1 LHAKIGCI
9 GEDAIILRK
18 EPFTRLNLF
27 HIDTGAKTMKRLI
40 VMVLC
45 VAGLLALG
53 GAQLGAQPAGKAQE
67 ATKRAA
73 QDYLKHGLILA
84 TEGRPEAAVKSF
96 EKAINLDPTSAEAY
110 SLLGSALA
118 KAGKYREAEEN
129 LRKAIKLD
137 PNYGEGYY
145 YLGIFLQEHGKQQE
159 AEEAFRKAQQCSR

>member
-1 LHAKIGCI
+1 
-9 GEDAIILRK
+9 
-18 EPFTRLNLF
+18 
-27 HIDTGAKTMKRLI
+27 MKRLFI
-40 VMVLC
+40 IALG
-45 VAGLLALG
+45 VAGLVALG
-53 GAQLGAQPAGKAQE
+53 LAPLNAQPSGKAQE

-96 EKAINLDPTSAEAY
+96 EKAIGLDPTSAEAH

-129 LRKAIKLD
+129 LRKAVKLD

-145 YLGIFLQEHGKQQE
+145 YLGIFLQEQGKQQE
-159 AEEAFRKAQQCSR
+159 AEAAFQKARQCSR